1 MRKDGDDLA
10 AGLKETRAA
19 FIDVALEGGL
29 TMKRPEY
36 VALSDSDYQSEA
48 AVLQSRIA
56 KRRQRGVTVTS
67 NQLWAWIKRRQPAWQ
82 ELDWEK
88 EFQRVEL

>member
-1 MRKDGDDLA
+1 
-10 AGLKETRAA
+10 
-19 FIDVALEGGL
+19 
-29 TMKRPEY
+29 MKRSEY
-36 VALSDSDYQSEA
+36 VTLSDGDYQSEA
-48 AVLQSRIA
+48 AVLQSRID